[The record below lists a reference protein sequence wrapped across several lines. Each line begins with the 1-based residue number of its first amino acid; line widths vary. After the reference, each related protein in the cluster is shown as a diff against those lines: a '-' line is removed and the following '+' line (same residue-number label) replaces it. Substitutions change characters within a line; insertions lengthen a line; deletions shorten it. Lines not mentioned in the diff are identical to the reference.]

1 MKNQFLKFQTFNNK
15 KLAAELGQILES
27 NKIDFL
33 LEDNI
38 LSFDPTFAN
47 NSSGNEFIIKLRM
60 QDFERA
66 DKLLEKINETDTN
79 EIDNDYYLFNFT
91 DEELFELIEKRDE
104 WSHFDFVLAKKI
116 LQKRGNDITDEKI
129 EKIRQNRIAELS
141 KPEKSQKK
149 YIIAGYIFAL
159 LGGLLGVFIGWHL
172 STYKKTL
179 PNGTQV
185 FAYSENDR
193 KQGNRIL
200 KIGLL
205 FFIVSILFKILLET

>member
-129 EKIRQNRIAELS
+129 EKIRENRIAELS